1 MRLLVGV
8 VAAALLAMAPAGGA
22 LARGI
27 SKAEIARALSS
38 EGYSVQDF
46 QADKLAVTVGD
57 YTIVVVVDGPDAD
70 VSYFTWFP
78 SLSINQLGHE
88 FLTKFNSEVKFGRA
102 YVDSDGDIA
111 IQMDRNSAGG
121 VSIENIKSDFDV
133 FVLLASKFLSDVE
146 NRVSA

>member
-1 MRLLVGV
+1 MRIVLGV
-8 VAAALLAMAPAGGA
+8 VAAAFLATAPMGA
-22 LARGI
+22 LAAGV
-27 SKAEIARALSS
+27 SKSEIAQALSN
-38 EGYSVQDF
+38 EGYSVQNF
-46 QADKLAVTVGD
+46 QADKLAVQVGN

-78 SLSINQLGHE
+78 SLSIRQIGHE

-146 NRVSA
+146 NRISA

>member
-1 MRLLVGV
+1 MKVWLGV
-8 VAAALLAMAPAGGA
+8 VAAALLSAAPMGGA
-22 LARGI
+22 LAGGI
-27 SKAEIARALSS
+27 TKAEIARALAS
-38 EGYSVQDF
+38 EGYSVQDL
-46 QADKLAVTVGD
+46 QPDKIAVRVGD

-78 SLSINQLGHE
+78 SLSIRQIGHE
-88 FLTKFNSEVKFGRA
+88 FLTKWNSEVKFGRA
-102 YVDSDGDIA
+102 YVDGDGDIA

-146 NRVSA
+146 KRATA

>member
-1 MRLLVGV
+1 MKIWLGV
-8 VAAALLAMAPAGGA
+8 AAAALLSAAPLGDALAGGVT
-22 LARGI
+22 
-27 SKAEIARALSS
+27 KAEIARALAS
-38 EGYSVQDF
+38 EGYSVQDL
-46 QADKLAVTVGD
+46 QADKIAVKVGD

-78 SLSINQLGHE
+78 SLSIHQLGHE
-88 FLTKFNSEVKFGRA
+88 FLTKWNSEVKFGRA
-102 YVDSDGDIA
+102 YVDGDGDIA

-146 NRVSA
+146 NRATA